1 MIPKSDKTLYF
12 SPSKIFKFKLFSF
25 CSACAF
31 ALFPFPSSSFPSP
44 ISSRISTSPKEVID
58 QVWQIIYRDYLDSSG
73 KYNQDEWLSLR
84 KILLSNQYIDNEEA
98 YDSIRAMLSSLDDP
112 YTRFMDPKEF
122 EEMRIDTSGSLTGV
136 GIQLSVDEETDKLT
150 VISPIQGTPAFNAG
164 VKPKDV
170 ILTIDGKSTNGMSI
184 NRAVELIRGEKGT
197 TVTLGLMREGKS
209 FYLELVRARVEILAV
224 DRRINFTDKGVPV
237 GYIRLKQFSSNSAA
251 EMRDAILYLEEQNPI
266 GYILDLRSN
275 PGGLLEASIEIA
287 RQWIDEGTIVST
299 QTKEGINDVRRAT
312 GMSLTGKPLVVMV
325 DSNSASASEILSG
338 AIKDNGRGLLVGEQ
352 TYGKGLVQSVR
363 GLSDGSGMTVTIARY
378 LTPNGTDIHEQGI
391 APDIFASLTPEE
403 TLKLTSLDLGTR
415 QDSQYR
421 IAETTLIRAIDS
433 SKSVQTY
440 KYNTS
445 NLESIFSYS

>member
-170 ILTIDGKSTNGMSI
+170 ILTIDGKSTNGMTI

-312 GMSLTGKPLVVMV
+312 GMALTAKPLVVMV

-391 APDIFASLTPEE
+391 IPDVFASLTPEE